1 MGDMSQNKN
10 FIDPFTLKKNCINDD
25 KQGLVSQAR
34 VSVIEFLIIIQGIQL
49 QIPSF
54 LELQTFSLSDKM
66 QWENA
71 YDYYLLR

>member
-1 MGDMSQNKN
+1 MGDMSQIKN
-10 FIDPFTLKKNCINDD
+10 FIDPFTLKKNCIDDD
-25 KQGLVSQAR
+25 KQVLVSQAR

-71 YDYYLLR
+71 YYH